1 MAATTSDM
9 LDKGAKAFEK
19 AWDEKP
25 KDFEACKG
33 CKSPGYCKK
42 QGCQEKEAASMKK
55 LEG

>member
-9 LDKGAKAFEK
+9 LDKGAKAFSK
-19 AWDEKP
+19 AWGEEP
-25 KDFEACKG
+25 KDFVPCKG
-33 CKSPGYCKK
+33 CKTPDYCKT